1 MSESTSLYTGGG
13 NAQPVDGIDVIEQ
26 EIADY
31 SNLLL
36 KILLLDRTS
45 GRNIIWASDDYSYLG
60 ELYEARK
67 QIMPDLIIAN
77 NTWLI
82 QPRTAKT
89 QTSQVSRTRDKAEVF
104 TPSWVCNAQNNLIDE
119 AWFGRKNVFNV
130 QDGITWRVTVEP
142 IAFPEQKSRTWQ
154 KYVDAN
160 RMEISCGEAPYLVS
174 RYDAAT
180 GNMIPLQ
187 DRIGLL
193 DRKLRIVNE
202 NAVDEMEWLKWTKRA
217 FQSIYAYE
225 FQGDNLLLARENLLY
240 TFIDNSRFKLH
251 REPTL
256 RELKTIAT
264 IISWNLWQMDG
275 MTYTI
280 PYAKAIEKTNQ
291 TQLFNVIDLDDGPE
305 SQDKAFSKLCRIKD
319 WRSKVILEY
328 KSLVREARR

>member
-1 MSESTSLYTGGG
+1 MHPI
-13 NAQPVDGIDVIEQ
+13 NDIDVLEQ
-26 EIADY
+26 DIANY
-31 SNLLL
+31 SYPIL
-36 KILLLDRTS
+36 KILLLDRTA
-45 GRNIIWASDDYSYLG
+45 GRNIIWASDDYSHLG
-60 ELYEARK
+60 ELYQARK
-67 QIMPDLIIAN
+67 QIMPDLIIGN
-77 NTWLI
+77 NTRLI

-89 QTSQVSRTRDKAEVF
+89 QTSQINRTRDKAEVF

-130 QDGITWRVTVEP
+130 PDGVVWRTTADP
-142 IAFPEQKSRTWQ
+142 IVFPDQKDRTWQ
-154 KYVDAN
+154 KYIDSN

-180 GNMIPLQ
+180 GSLIPLQ

-202 NAVDEMEWLKWTKRA
+202 NAVDETEWFKWTKRA

-225 FQGDNLLLARENLLY
+225 FQGDNLLLARENMLY
-240 TFIDNSRFKLH
+240 AFIDNISFKLQ

-256 RELKTIAT
+256 HELKTIAT

-280 PYAKAIEKTNQ
+280 PYGKAREKSNQ
-291 TQLFNVIDLDDGPE
+291 ASLFDEIDDFDDRPE

-328 KSLVREARR
+328 KSLVREAKR

>member
-1 MSESTSLYTGGG
+1 M
-13 NAQPVDGIDVIEQ
+13 QPADGIDVIEQ
-26 EIADY
+26 NIADY
-31 SNLLL
+31 SDPLL
-36 KILLLDRTS
+36 KILLIDRTT

-60 ELYEARK
+60 ELYQAQK
-67 QIMPDLIIAN
+67 QIMPDLIIGN
-77 NTWLI
+77 NTRLI

-89 QTSQVSRTRDKAEVF
+89 ETSQISRTRDKAEVF

-130 QDGITWRVTVEP
+130 PGGVIWRTNVDP
-142 IAFPEQKSRTWQ
+142 IVFPDQKNRTWQ

-180 GNMIPLQ
+180 GSMIPLQ
-187 DRIGLL
+187 NRIGLL

-202 NAVDEMEWLKWTKRA
+202 NAVDETEWLKWTKRA

-225 FQGDNLLLARENLLY
+225 FQGDNLLLARENMLY
-240 TFIDNSRFKLH
+240 AFIDNISFKLQ
-251 REPTL
+251 REPTM

-280 PYAKAIEKTNQ
+280 PYGKAIEKTNQ
-291 TQLFNVIDLDDGPE
+291 TQLFNVVDLDDRSE
-305 SQDKAFSKLCRIKD
+305 LQDKAFSKLCRIKD

-328 KSLVREARR
+328 KSLVEGARR

>member
-1 MSESTSLYTGGG
+1 M
-13 NAQPVDGIDVIEQ
+13 QPINDIDVLEQ
-26 EIADY
+26 DIANY
-31 SNLLL
+31 SYPIL
-36 KILLLDRTS
+36 KILLLDRTT
-45 GRNIIWASDDYSYLG
+45 GRNIIWASDDYYHLG
-60 ELYEARK
+60 ELYQAQK
-67 QIMPDLIIAN
+67 QIMPDLIIGN
-77 NTWLI
+77 NTRLI

-89 QTSQVSRTRDKAEVF
+89 QNSQISRTRDKAEVF

-130 QDGITWRVTVEP
+130 PDGVAWRTTVDP
-142 IAFPEQKSRTWQ
+142 IVFPDQKDRTWQ

-180 GNMIPLQ
+180 GSLIPLQ
-187 DRIGLL
+187 NRIGLL

-202 NAVDEMEWLKWTKRA
+202 NAVDETEWLKWTKRA

-225 FQGDNLLLARENLLY
+225 FQGDNLLLARENMLY
-240 TFIDNSRFKLH
+240 AFIDNISFKLQ

-256 RELKTIAT
+256 HELKTIAT

-280 PYAKAIEKTNQ
+280 PYGKTIEKSNEGNQ
-291 TQLFNVIDLDDGPE
+291 SRLLFDDIDDFDNRPE
-305 SQDKAFSKLCRIKD
+305 SQDKVFSKLCRIKD

-328 KSLVREARR
+328 KSLVREAKR

>member
-1 MSESTSLYTGGG
+1 M
-13 NAQPVDGIDVIEQ
+13 QPINDIDVLEQ
-26 EIADY
+26 DIANY
-31 SNLLL
+31 SYPIL
-36 KILLLDRTS
+36 KILLLDRTT
-45 GRNIIWASDDYSYLG
+45 GRNIIWASDDYYHLG
-60 ELYEARK
+60 ELYQAQK
-67 QIMPDLIIAN
+67 QIMPDLIIGN
-77 NTWLI
+77 NTRLI

-89 QTSQVSRTRDKAEVF
+89 QTSQISRTRDKAEVF

-130 QDGITWRVTVEP
+130 PDGVAWRTTVDP
-142 IAFPEQKSRTWQ
+142 IVFPDQKDRTWQ

-180 GNMIPLQ
+180 GSLIPLQ
-187 DRIGLL
+187 NRIGLL

-202 NAVDEMEWLKWTKRA
+202 NAVDETEWLKWTKRA

-225 FQGDNLLLARENLLY
+225 FQGDNLLLARENMLY
-240 TFIDNSRFKLH
+240 AFIDNISFKLQ

-256 RELKTIAT
+256 HELKTIAT

-280 PYAKAIEKTNQ
+280 PYGKTIEKSNEGNQ
-291 TQLFNVIDLDDGPE
+291 SRLLFDDIDDFDNRPE
-305 SQDKAFSKLCRIKD
+305 SQDKVFSKLCRIKD

-328 KSLVREARR
+328 KSLVREAKR

>member
-1 MSESTSLYTGGG
+1 M
-13 NAQPVDGIDVIEQ
+13 QPVNDIDVLEQ
-26 EIADY
+26 DIANY
-31 SNLLL
+31 SYPIL
-36 KILLLDRTS
+36 KILLLDRTA
-45 GRNIIWASDDYSYLG
+45 GRNIIWASDDYSHLG
-60 ELYEARK
+60 ELYQARK
-67 QIMPDLIIAN
+67 QIMPDLIIGN
-77 NTWLI
+77 NTRLI

-89 QTSQVSRTRDKAEVF
+89 QTSQINRTRDKAEVF

-130 QDGITWRVTVEP
+130 PDGVVWRTTADP
-142 IAFPEQKSRTWQ
+142 IVFPDQKDRTWQ
-154 KYVDAN
+154 KYIDSN

-180 GNMIPLQ
+180 GSLIPLQ

-202 NAVDEMEWLKWTKRA
+202 NAVDETEWFKWTKRA

-225 FQGDNLLLARENLLY
+225 FQGDNLLLARENMLY
-240 TFIDNSRFKLH
+240 AFIDNISFKLQ

-256 RELKTIAT
+256 HELKTIAT

-280 PYAKAIEKTNQ
+280 PYGKAREKSNQ
-291 TQLFNVIDLDDGPE
+291 ASLFDGIDDFDDRPE

>member
-1 MSESTSLYTGGG
+1 M
-13 NAQPVDGIDVIEQ
+13 QPINDIDVLEQ
-26 EIADY
+26 DIANY
-31 SNLLL
+31 SYPIL
-36 KILLLDRTS
+36 KILLLDRTA
-45 GRNIIWASDDYSYLG
+45 GRNIIWASDDYYHLG
-60 ELYEARK
+60 ELYQAQK
-67 QIMPDLIIAN
+67 QIMPDLIIGN
-77 NTWLI
+77 NTRLI

-89 QTSQVSRTRDKAEVF
+89 QNSQINRTRDKAEVF

-130 QDGITWRVTVEP
+130 PDGVAWRTTVDP
-142 IAFPEQKSRTWQ
+142 IVFPDQKDRTWQ

-180 GNMIPLQ
+180 GSLIPLQ
-187 DRIGLL
+187 NRIGLL

-202 NAVDEMEWLKWTKRA
+202 NAVDETEWLKWTKRA

-225 FQGDNLLLARENLLY
+225 FQGDNLLLARENMLY
-240 TFIDNSRFKLH
+240 AFIDNISFKLQ

-256 RELKTIAT
+256 HELKTIAT

-280 PYAKAIEKTNQ
+280 PYGKTIEKSNEGNQ
-291 TQLFNVIDLDDGPE
+291 SRLLFDDIDDFDNRPE
-305 SQDKAFSKLCRIKD
+305 SQDKVFSKLCRIKD

-328 KSLVREARR
+328 KSLVREAKR

>member
-1 MSESTSLYTGGG
+1 M
-13 NAQPVDGIDVIEQ
+13 QPINDIDVLEQ
-26 EIADY
+26 DIANY
-31 SNLLL
+31 SYPIL
-36 KILLLDRTS
+36 KILLLDRTA
-45 GRNIIWASDDYSYLG
+45 GRNIIWASDDYSHLG
-60 ELYEARK
+60 ELYQARK
-67 QIMPDLIIAN
+67 QIMPDLIIGN
-77 NTWLI
+77 NTRLI

-89 QTSQVSRTRDKAEVF
+89 QTSQINRTRDKAEVF

-130 QDGITWRVTVEP
+130 PDGVVWRTTADP
-142 IAFPEQKSRTWQ
+142 IVFPDQKDRTWQ
-154 KYVDAN
+154 KYIDSN

-180 GNMIPLQ
+180 GSLIPLQ

-202 NAVDEMEWLKWTKRA
+202 NAVDETEWFKWTKRA

-225 FQGDNLLLARENLLY
+225 FQGDNLLLARENMLY
-240 TFIDNSRFKLH
+240 AFIDNISFKLQ

-256 RELKTIAT
+256 HELKTIAT

-280 PYAKAIEKTNQ
+280 PYGKAREKSNQ
-291 TQLFNVIDLDDGPE
+291 ASLFDGIDDFDDRPG

-328 KSLVREARR
+328 KSLVREAKR